1 MGVGRDLIESGLVV
15 CADQSAFAFRR
26 LRGLYGN
33 RRFFVV
39 GRPYRFNKRCPFSA
53 TRPRPSTNVYRVSF
67 VLFYSFYRR
76 RFDWPALDQHLPCP
90 SLGYRVFFGFFF
102 VVVVPVLRL
111 GVSCFAAVSHLHHPF
126 NDFDRFNNAPFVQS
140 ASRSLRVDLG
150 RRLDWG
156 WGLICILTSS
166 GPP

>member
-1 MGVGRDLIESGLVV
+1 MFAPTNQRSRFAGYAACMVIVGFLLLGGRIDLI
-15 CADQSAFAFRR
+15 SAALF
-26 LRGLYGN
+26 
-33 RRFFVV
+33 
-39 GRPYRFNKRCPFSA
+39 
-53 TRPRPSTNVYRVSF
+53 RPRDRVPQRTF
-67 VLFYSFYRR
+67 TEFLLFYFILFLSASFRLAGAGSTFAVSVAR
-76 RFDWPALDQHLPCP
+76 LP
-90 SLGYRVFFGFFF
+90 SFFWGFFF
-102 VVVVPVLRL
+102 VVPVLRL

>member
-90 SLGYRVFFGFFF
+90 SLGYRVFFGVFFLLYRF
-102 VVVVPVLRL
+102 CVSAFRVLRPFRICTIRLMISIDLITRLSSNQRVVPC
-111 GVSCFAAVSHLHHPF
+111 VSTLAVGSTGGGASFAY
-126 NDFDRFNNAPFVQS
+126 
-140 ASRSLRVDLG
+140 
-150 RRLDWG
+150 
-156 WGLICILTSS
+156 
-166 GPP
+166 

>member
-67 VLFYSFYRR
+67 VLFYSFLIGVVSIGRR
-76 RFDWPALDQHLPCP
+76 WINIC
-90 SLGYRVFFGFFF
+90 RVRRSVTEFFLGFFLLLLYRF
-102 VVVVPVLRL
+102 CVSAFRVLRPFRICTIRLMISIDLITRLSSNQRVVPC
-111 GVSCFAAVSHLHHPF
+111 VSTLAVGSTGGGASFAY
-126 NDFDRFNNAPFVQS
+126 
-140 ASRSLRVDLG
+140 
-150 RRLDWG
+150 
-156 WGLICILTSS
+156 
-166 GPP
+166 